1 MQISTPKTKCLVVNR
16 NHLTCNINL
25 HGSLIEQVP
34 KFNYLGTEI
43 SSNRDLNL
51 EVKQHILKGT
61 RIAGC
66 LNNVI
71 WKNKHMSVDSKT
83 KIYKTCVRP
92 VFTYGIEARAD
103 TTVTQQLLQTAEM
116 RVIRAIQGKTLL
128 DKIRNE
134 DLRATCGIQDIV
146 SWVRVRRREWAAHV
160 ERMDE
165 DRLPKIVTR
174 NRPDGRRSRGRP
186 KKRWS
191 QS

>member
-1 MQISTPKTKCLVVNR
+1 MCKASLYIRNR
-16 NHLTCNINL
+16 SEGGH
-25 HGSLIEQVP
+25 
-34 KFNYLGTEI
+34 
-43 SSNRDLNL
+43 NRD
-51 EVKQHILKGT
+51 
-61 RIAGC
+61 
-66 LNNVI
+66 
-71 WKNKHMSVDSKT
+71 
-83 KIYKTCVRP
+83 
-92 VFTYGIEARAD
+92 
-103 TTVTQQLLQTAEM
+103 TTTTPPM

-160 ERMDE
+160 KRMDE